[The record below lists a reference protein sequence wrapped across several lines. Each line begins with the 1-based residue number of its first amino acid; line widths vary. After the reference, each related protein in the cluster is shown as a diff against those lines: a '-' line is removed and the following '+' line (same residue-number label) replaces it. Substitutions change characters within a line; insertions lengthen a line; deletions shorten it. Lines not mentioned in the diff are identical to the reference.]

1 MNKDY
6 SKTIANTIY
15 QQIGGNRFKTMTGA
29 KSFVI
34 IDSGL
39 QFDLP
44 NRFAKN
50 GINRI
55 TVKLDP
61 SDTYTVTAFKLC
73 RKSMVLSKMEEESMI
88 YCDML
93 EDIFTSFTG
102 LVTRL

>member
-1 MNKDY
+1 MNKVY
-6 SKTIANTIY
+6 SKAIANTIY
-15 QQIGGNRFKTMTGA
+15 QQIGGNKFKAMTGA

-73 RKSMVLSKMEEESMI
+73 RNKMELSKIEEESMI

-93 EDIFTSFTG
+93 EDVFTRFTG
-102 LVTRL
+102 LHTRL